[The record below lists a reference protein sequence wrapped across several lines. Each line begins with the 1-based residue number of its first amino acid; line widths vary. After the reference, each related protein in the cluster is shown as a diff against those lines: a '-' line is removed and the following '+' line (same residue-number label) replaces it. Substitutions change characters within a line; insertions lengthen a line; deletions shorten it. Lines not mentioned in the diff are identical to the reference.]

1 MDVRFAIV
9 SPPRK
14 KGSLNVK
21 LPILIG
27 RAEEAK
33 FRIQQDSVSRRH
45 CEVFIKE
52 GSVFV
57 RDLGSTNGTFLDG
70 EQVTAAVASLVKPGS
85 EIRIGGVVFRVEY
98 QPVAAMVAADDDT
111 ASLETV
117 PMDQPPPAGD
127 SPAEEM
133 AEAEPLAEAVDVEEA
148 AEPRVDDSP
157 ADAALTAESLEAAV
171 DMASEEPAGTA
182 GFPMLEPAAEA
193 SAESDDDNL
202 NDFFKSLK

>member
-45 CEVFIKE
+45 CEVFIKD
-52 GSVFV
+52 GGVYV

-70 EQVTAAVASLVKPGS
+70 EQVTAAVASFVRPGG
-85 EIRIGGVVFRVEY
+85 EVRVGGVVFRVEY
-98 QPVAAMVAADDDT
+98 QPAAAAVDPDDDT

-117 PMDQPPPAGD
+117 PMDQPPAGEAPAD
-127 SPAEEM
+127 EM
-133 AEAEPLAEAVDVEEA
+133 AEAEPLADATPDTAEAEPA
-148 AEPRVDDSP
+148 AEDLT
-157 ADAALTAESLEAAV
+157 ADAPLSAESLEAAAESV
-171 DMASEEPAGTA
+171 AEEPADTA
-182 GFPMLEPAAEA
+182 GFPMLEPAAEGA
-193 SAESDDDNL
+193 AESDDDNL

>member
-27 RAEEAK
+27 RGEEAK

-45 CEVFIKE
+45 CEVFIKD
-52 GSVFV
+52 GGVYV

-70 EQVTAAVASLVKPGS
+70 EQVTAAVASFVKPGS

-98 QPVAAMVAADDDT
+98 QPAAAVVAADDDT
-111 ASLETV
+111 ASLETL
-117 PMDQPPPAGD
+117 PMDQPSPAEE

-133 AEAEPLAEAVDVEEA
+133 AEAESSAADAEEA
-148 AEPRVDDSP
+148 PEPRADDSP

-171 DMASEEPAGTA
+171 DGAADEPADPA

-193 SAESDDDNL
+193 PAESDDDNL

>member
-9 SPPRK
+9 SPPSK

-45 CEVFIKE
+45 CEVFIKD
-52 GSVFV
+52 GGVYV

-70 EQVTAAVASLVKPGS
+70 EQATAAVASFVRPGG
-85 EIRIGGVVFRVEY
+85 EVRVGGVVFRVEY
-98 QPVAAMVAADDDT
+98 QPAAAAVAPDDDT

-117 PMDQPPPAGD
+117 PMDQL
-127 SPAEEM
+127 PAEEASANEM
-133 AEAEPLAEAVDVEEA
+133 AEAQPP
-148 AEPRVDDSP
+148 AEPEAEP
-157 ADAALTAESLEAAV
+157 EELTADAPLNAERLEAA
-171 DMASEEPAGTA
+171 AEAAAEEPVDTADLAGTA
-182 GFPMLEPAAEA
+182 GFPMLEPAAEGA
-193 SAESDDDNL
+193 AESDDDNL

>member
-45 CEVFIKE
+45 CEVFIKD
-52 GSVFV
+52 GGVYV

-70 EQVTAAVASLVKPGS
+70 EQVTAAVASFVKPGS

-98 QPVAAMVAADDDT
+98 QPAAAVVAADDDT

-117 PMDQPPPAGD
+117 PMDQPSPAEE

-133 AEAEPLAEAVDVEEA
+133 AEAEPPAADAEEA
-148 AEPRVDDSP
+148 PEPRADDFP
-157 ADAALTAESLEAAV
+157 ADVAVTAESLEAAV
-171 DMASEEPAGTA
+171 DMATDEPADTA

-193 SAESDDDNL
+193 PAESDDDNL